1 MTIVGA
7 FLFASVV
14 LTSCGGVES
23 DAAKM
28 CDIICEADAL
38 MKKALEDPTN
48 TDLITEAN
56 KMATDNEATMEELK
70 EKYKDDEDGK
80 KALLAE
86 LAKCDCN

>member
-1 MTIVGA
+1 MTIFGA
-7 FLFASVV
+7 FFFASVV

-48 TDLITEAN
+48 TDLMSKAE
-56 KMATDNEATMEELK
+56 KLEEDGEATIKELK
-70 EKYKDDEDGK
+70 EKYKDDEDGQ
-80 KALLAE
+80 KALLLE
-86 LAKCDCN
+86 LAKCKCD

>member
-1 MTIVGA
+1 MKKLMTIVGA

-28 CDIICEADAL
+28 CDMICEADAF

-70 EKYKDDEDGK
+70 EKPNLDY
-80 KALLAE
+80 
-86 LAKCDCN
+86 